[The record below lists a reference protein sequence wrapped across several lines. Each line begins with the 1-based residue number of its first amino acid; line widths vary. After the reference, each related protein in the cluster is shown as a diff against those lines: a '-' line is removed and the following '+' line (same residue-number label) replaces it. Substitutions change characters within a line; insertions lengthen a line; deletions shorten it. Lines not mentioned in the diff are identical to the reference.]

1 MHATVCATVRLQRYF
16 MQRRTYALIGKTP
29 YVRIG
34 VQAVASWASLPC
46 VYIVFD
52 GFQDFSIF
60 YARE

>member
-1 MHATVCATVRLQRYF
+1 MHATVRLQRYF
-16 MQRRTYALIGKTP
+16 MQRQTYALIEKTP

-34 VQAVASWASLPC
+34 VQAVASWASLLC

-52 GFQDFSIF
+52 GFQDFMLSIF